1 MQRLPGALAEMLLHH
16 NAGKLEPRRGPLFPL
31 RLLSQA
37 FSGAGQGHFMD
48 VKPKEFCL
56 FVLEGD
62 LFKHTNRSSAAMH
75 ISPGKHPLLA
85 VTQHSTYA
93 LVRLLSLVWFGLAE
107 KQLL

>member
-1 MQRLPGALAEMLLHH
+1 
-16 NAGKLEPRRGPLFPL
+16 
-31 RLLSQA
+31 
-37 FSGAGQGHFMD
+37 MD